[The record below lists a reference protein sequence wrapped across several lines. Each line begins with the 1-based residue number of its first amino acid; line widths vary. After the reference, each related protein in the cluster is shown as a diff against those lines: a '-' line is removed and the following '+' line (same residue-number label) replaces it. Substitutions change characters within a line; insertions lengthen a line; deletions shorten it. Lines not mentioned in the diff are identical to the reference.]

1 MLTFK
6 HKTVFCATL
15 AYMNPPL
22 VKVAFISGL
31 RDIVLAEIASYP
43 DLIVHHQFAD
53 EIFLEL
59 PTSLETIRALKSI
72 TNAYIVRQDTTLHP
86 KFINNHKSI
95 LGELVEMTLDN
106 HEKEFKTFSLS
117 CAGSDSEEIQNII
130 KFVSTHY
137 KLIHDEDADMKI
149 HIGKLDNDIWEVGV
163 CLTPRPL
170 SVRSYRVVNISGG
183 MNPTIASAMN
193 TFCTIEQAE
202 SYLNIFSGGA
212 TLLIEA
218 GLKAKTLGKEL
229 KLQGFDIDGKRNSE
243 AVKNIKQAGLIKNI
257 SLKTA
262 DIYDKPE
269 FGMFDVIT
277 SDLPFGQLVGK
288 HEDLKSLYE
297 TFITYCETHLN
308 PQGTLAVYTSEHEL
322 LEELL
327 EDSKF
332 EIMESLSLKL
342 ITSVNSYL
350 YPKIFI
356 CKFK

>member
-1 MLTFK
+1 MEPL
-6 HKTVFCATL
+6 
-15 AYMNPPL
+15 L

-31 RDIVLAEIASYP
+31 RNIVLAEIAQYP
-43 DLIVHHQFAD
+43 ELVLHHQFGD

-59 PTSLETIRALKSI
+59 PTSLETIRGLKSI
-72 TNAYIVRQDTTLHP
+72 TNTYIVRQDTTLHP
-86 KFINNHKSI
+86 KFINSHKSI

-130 KFVSTHY
+130 KFVSMQYRLVHN
-137 KLIHDEDADMKI
+137 EDADMKI
-149 HIGKLDNDIWEVGV
+149 HIGKLDNDSWEIGV

-170 SVRSYRVVNISGG
+170 SVRNYRVVNIQGG
-183 MNPTIASAMN
+183 MNPTIAYAMN
-193 TFCTIEQAE
+193 SFCNLEHTE

-218 GLKAKTLGKEL
+218 GLVNNNL
-229 KLQGFDIDGKRNSE
+229 KLQGFDIDGKRIADS
-243 AVKNIKQAGLIKNI
+243 VKNIKQAGLIKTI

-269 FGMFDVIT
+269 FGMFDVIA

-288 HEDLKSLYE
+288 NTDLKNLYE
-297 TFITYCETHLN
+297 TFVEYCETHLS
-308 PQGTLAVYTSEHEL
+308 PTGTLAVYTSEHEL
-322 LEELL
+322 LKKLL
-327 EDSKF
+327 DTSKL
-332 EIMESLSLKL
+332 EIKETLSLKL

-356 CKFK
+356 CRFK